1 MSGVEFPP
9 TIQFSAQVLEATKG
23 KNKKGAPVTLLPDG
37 QPHRIYFPFGDFK
50 AFTNAYGTSYKYSA
64 EYQGQRHTLFANQR
78 LHESLQA
85 GGVSAMT
92 TMQVTR
98 TMRPFTTSDGQD
110 RTVAEFEVNRV
121 YDDGGTTDQFVE
133 SVGGDVV
140 GGQY

>member
-9 TIQFSAQVLEATKG
+9 KIKFSPQVLEPTKG
-23 KNKKGAPVTLLPDG
+23 QDKNGNPVTLLPDG

-50 AFTNAYGTSYKYSA
+50 AITNGYGTSYKYSA
-64 EYQGQRHTLFANQR
+64 EYQGQHHTLFANQR
-78 LHESLQA
+78 LHEALQA

-92 TMQVTR
+92 TMQITR

-110 RTVAEFEVNRV
+110 RTVAEFEVKRV
-121 YDDGGTTDQFVE
+121 HDDGGTSDQFVE

>member
-23 KNKKGAPVTLLPDG
+23 KNKKGSPVTLLPDG
-37 QPHRIYFPFGDFK
+37 QPHRIYFPFGDHK

-64 EYQGQRHTLFANQR
+64 EYQGQRHTLFANRR

-85 GGVSAMT
+85 GGISAMT
-92 TMQVTR
+92 TMEITR
-98 TMRPFTTSDGQD
+98 TMRPFTNSDGQD

-121 YDDGGTTDQFVE
+121 YDDGGTTDQFVG
-133 SVGGDVV
+133 SIGGDVV